1 LGVTTAPQPP
11 ADCDEPWRHDPATWL
26 RNLAALLALTAASVL
41 ATVGVL
47 RRSDRRVLAGARRA
61 GR

>member
-1 LGVTTAPQPP
+1 
-11 ADCDEPWRHDPATWL
+11 
-26 RNLAALLALTAASVL
+26 VL